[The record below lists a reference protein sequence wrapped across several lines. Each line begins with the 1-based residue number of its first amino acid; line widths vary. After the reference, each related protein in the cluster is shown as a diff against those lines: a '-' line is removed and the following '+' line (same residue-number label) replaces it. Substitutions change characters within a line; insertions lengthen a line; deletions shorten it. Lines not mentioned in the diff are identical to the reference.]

1 MVAINKL
8 DLWPPCTP
16 RGGRRQQENLEKTG
30 NGGNDYAM
38 PREQDE
44 ADALPTRSRN
54 VDVYPTLR
62 HRAKHSTRL
71 RWRHAFR
78 MSAPAVDPR
87 LLARWRR
94 HRKPKSKCSGSRVLG
109 YHVLVRQNSVANI
122 VNDNTVSFLAVL
134 HAFRSR
140 LFTDVQTVC
149 SLECRRRRPQ
159 QRANQLTLKLDS
171 ARSFTARRRR
181 RVGVWLSAVLA
192 RLRGAPAYWLGVRRG
207 RRRCSSVAARSNQQN
222 FG

>member
-1 MVAINKL
+1 MIGRGTWKVVSLLGTGASWGDHCRHRRLIGKNLKEDYKFQSDMVAINKL

-71 RWRHAFR
+71 R
-78 MSAPAVDPR
+78 
-87 LLARWRR
+87 
-94 HRKPKSKCSGSRVLG
+94 
-109 YHVLVRQNSVANI
+109 
-122 VNDNTVSFLAVL
+122 
-134 HAFRSR
+134 
-140 LFTDVQTVC
+140 
-149 SLECRRRRPQ
+149 
-159 QRANQLTLKLDS
+159 
-171 ARSFTARRRR
+171 
-181 RVGVWLSAVLA
+181 
-192 RLRGAPAYWLGVRRG
+192 
-207 RRRCSSVAARSNQQN
+207 
-222 FG
+222 